1 MSTTATETTATP
13 PAVTQ
18 RPAAGRA
25 PLLAPPKGKYRLSN
39 LVNVPNRLIRP
50 GSLIEKDLEQL
61 EKRDP
66 NAKFNGAT
74 AGVVRGSRIKLCE
87 VQLEDVL
94 SGKMT
99 PPVSLRDFED
109 FLCFR
114 TKSAEN
120 LYFEVWLRQY
130 VALYNQSSPATR
142 SHTDILALQDSYR
155 TALDVFLST
164 SSPLELNLPAEIRR
178 TLDGHVQDLAQ
189 RSNANPSIEAFLPP
203 EAFAAAHKET
213 SESLAT
219 SFKQFLLQVSRNA
232 DRNRAR
238 FAMFLG
244 VLTWALGLVPTIVCA
259 VLGKSRAWRCLGLL
273 FWFLGPL
280 VFVGGLKRT
289 CALIYLFGDSRQLY
303 PWELARE
310 SANGSSFYSDGTSS
324 TMVGLEEGKFET
336 SSEKSS
342 PFPGGSGDSRRSSAT
357 FPDFNYYPLR
367 PASETEKSF
376 RSSSKSTTSA
386 TTPSGLYFAP
396 VHISE
401 NLPPSSKVWAPFTR
415 LWNPIVA
422 RAQRDIVAAAAG
434 YGLIVMCITA
444 AICLSVPNRDV

>member
-1 MSTTATETTATP
+1 MSASEGATSGATK
-13 PAVTQ
+13 
-18 RPAAGRA
+18 RPAASRSPPAAPIKGR
-25 PLLAPPKGKYRLSN
+25 YRLSS
-39 LVNVPNRLIRP
+39 LINVPNRIVRP
-50 GSLIEKDLEQL
+50 GSLIEKDLDQHL
-61 EKRDP
+61 QRDP

-74 AGVVRGSRIKLCE
+74 AGVVRGSRIKLCD

-130 VALYNQSSPATR
+130 VALYNQSTSSTR
-142 SHTDILALQDSYR
+142 THNDILALQDSYN
-155 TALDVFLST
+155 TAIDVFLSS

-178 TLDGHVQDLAQ
+178 TLDSHIKDLKQ
-189 RSNANPSIEAFLPP
+189 RSTADRSIESFLPP

-213 SESLAT
+213 SESLAQ

-244 VLTWALGLVPTIVCA
+244 ALTWALGLVPTIVCA
-259 VLGKSRAWRCLGLL
+259 VLGKSRAWRCLGLWAW
-273 FWFLGPL
+273 WFGTV

-289 CALIYLFGDSRQLY
+289 CLVIYLFGDNRQLY
-303 PWELARE
+303 SWELARH
-310 SANGSSFYSDGTSS
+310 ADNGSTSFFSDDSS
-324 TMVGLEEGKFET
+324 PTMVDLENGKFVD
-336 SSEKSS
+336 SNSEKASPMLDSS
-342 PFPGGSGDSRRSSAT
+342 GESSRRSSST

-367 PASETEKSF
+367 PASESEKSYK
-376 RSSSKSTTSA
+376 SSTAST

-396 VHISE
+396 AYLNE
-401 NLPPSSKVWAPFTR
+401 TLPKSAKVWAPFTK

-422 RAQRDIVAAAAG
+422 RAQRDIVMAAAG
-434 YGLIVMCITA
+434 YGVVVMCITA
-444 AICLSVPNRDV
+444 AICLAVPNRKV

>member
-1 MSTTATETTATP
+1 MSTSEATTVGPTQRSRSNRAP
-13 PAVTQ
+13 PAA
-18 RPAAGRA
+18 PIKGR
-25 PLLAPPKGKYRLSN
+25 YRLSS
-39 LVNVPNRLIRP
+39 LINVPNRLIRP
-50 GSLIEKDLEQL
+50 GSLIEKDLDQHL
-61 EKRDP
+61 QRDP

-74 AGVVRGSRIKLCE
+74 AGVVRGSRIKLCD

-120 LYFEVWLRQY
+120 FYFEVWLRQY
-130 VALYNQSSPATR
+130 NALYNNSNPSNR
-142 SHTDILALQDSYR
+142 NHNDVLALQDSYN
-155 TALDVFLST
+155 TAVDVFLSS

-178 TLDGHVQDLAQ
+178 ALDSHINDLKHRCMSD
-189 RSNANPSIEAFLPP
+189 RSVESFLPP

-213 SESLAT
+213 SESLAQ

-244 VLTWALGLVPTIVCA
+244 ALTWALGLVPTIVCA
-259 VLGKSRAWRCLGLL
+259 VLGKSRAWRCLGLWAW
-273 FWFLGPL
+273 WFGTV

-289 CALIYLFGDSRQLY
+289 CLVIYLFGDNRQLY
-303 PWELARE
+303 SWELARQVD
-310 SANGSSFYSDGTSS
+310 NGSSFFSDDSS
-324 TMVGLEEGKFET
+324 PTMVDLENGKFDYN
-336 SSEKSS
+336 SEKAS
-342 PFPGGSGDSRRSSAT
+342 PTLDDSPSRRSSST

-367 PASETEKSF
+367 PASESEKSF
-376 RSSSKSTTSA
+376 KSSTAST

-396 VHISE
+396 ASLNE
-401 NLPPSSKVWAPFTR
+401 TLPKSAKVWAPFTK

-422 RAQRDIVAAAAG
+422 RAQRDIVMAAAG
-434 YGLIVMCITA
+434 YGVVVMCVTA
-444 AICLSVPNRDV
+444 AICLAVPNRKV